1 MFFRHRKDRIGL
13 SAQRQPYDL
22 LIAGGR
28 VIDPATGLDAVRDV
42 AVADSNIVAVE
53 PDLTGPTARRVDATG
68 LLVTPGLV
76 DIHVHV
82 YRGATFWGVDADEIG
97 KKGGVTTVLDA
108 GSTGSQNY
116 RGFKEW
122 IVDPASIRVLGL
134 MHLSEIGLVS
144 FKGELNDPA
153 FADLSGGVAAIRDLP
168 ETFIGCKIRLS
179 GPLVGWGQQ
188 GRRHAQLAVQMAEEA
203 GTFLMV
209 HIGNAPIP
217 MAELLSMLRPGDI
230 VTHCYRAGANNLFDE
245 FDQPTDDVR
254 AARGR
259 GILFDI
265 GHGSGSFQYE
275 RARNAVASD
284 FIADSISTDLHVRN
298 IDGPVHDMPTTMAK
312 MIDLGM
318 PLAEVIHRSSWE
330 PARMIGMQDMIGT
343 LQVGREADIAVLRH
357 TEREVTFTDSMGTSW
372 TGHHELLAELTIRA
386 GQIL

>member
-1 MFFRHRKDRIGL
+1 M
-13 SAQRQPYDL
+13 SAQRQEYDL
-22 LIAGGR
+22 VIAGGR
-28 VIDPATGLDAVRDV
+28 VIDPATGLDATRDV
-42 AVADSNIVAVE
+42 AVSAGKIVAIE
-53 PDLTGPTARRVDATG
+53 PDITAAATSRIDATG

-82 YRGATFWGVDADEIG
+82 YKGATFWGVDPDEIG
-97 KKGGVTTVLDA
+97 KKGGTTTVLDA

-122 IVDPASIRVLGL
+122 IVDQARVRVLGL

-153 FADLSGGVAAIRDLP
+153 FADLAGGVAAIRDMP

-179 GPLVGWGQQ
+179 GPLAGWGQQ

-209 HIGNAPIP
+209 HIGNTPIP

-245 FDQPTDDVR
+245 FDQPTSDMH
-254 AARGR
+254 AARER

-284 FIADSISTDLHVRN
+284 FVADSISTDLHVRN

-312 MIDLGM
+312 MLDLGM
-318 PLAEVIHRSSWE
+318 PLNEVILRSTWE
-330 PARMIGMQDMIGT
+330 PAGMIGMQDVIGT
-343 LQVGREADIAVLRH
+343 LQPGREADIAILRH

-372 TGHHELLAELTIRA
+372 TGHHALSAEHTIRA
-386 GQIL
+386 GVAL

>member
-1 MFFRHRKDRIGL
+1 MSTQQQSF
-13 SAQRQPYDL
+13 DL
-22 LIAGGR
+22 VITGGR
-28 VIDPATGLDAVRDV
+28 VIDPATGLDAISDV
-42 AVADSNIVAVE
+42 AISAGRIVAIE
-53 PDLTGPTARRVDATG
+53 PQLAGAAVRKIDATG
-68 LLVTPGLV
+68 LLVTPGLI

-122 IVDPASIRVLGL
+122 IVDPALVRVLGL
-134 MHLSEIGLVS
+134 MNLSEIGLVS

-153 FADLSGGVAAIRDLP
+153 FADLSGGVAAIRDMP
-168 ETFIGCKIRLS
+168 DTFIGCKIRLS
-179 GPLVGWGQQ
+179 GQLVGWGQQ
-188 GRRHAQLAVQMAEEA
+188 GRRHAQLAIQMAEEA

-230 VTHCYRAGANNLFDE
+230 VTHCYRSGANNLFDE
-245 FDQPTDDVR
+245 FDQPTDDML
-254 AARGR
+254 AARER

-265 GHGSGSFQYE
+265 GHGAGSFQYE

-284 FIADSISTDLHVRN
+284 FIADSISTDLHVQN

-312 MIDLGM
+312 MLDLGM
-318 PLAEVIHRSSWE
+318 SMDDVILRSTWE
-330 PARMIGMQDMIGT
+330 PARMIGMQDVIGT
-343 LQVGREADIAVLRH
+343 LQLGREADVAVLRH
-357 TEREVTFTDSMGTSW
+357 TERDITFTDSMGTSW
-372 TGHHELLAELTIRA
+372 TGHHVLSAEHTIRA
-386 GQIL
+386 GEIL